1 MPRDTSPI
9 RVGAL
14 VLAAL
19 LVLVLGVFLI
29 GEQNNLF
36 RPMNHYWVAFQSAAG
51 LQAGNPVQLNGVD
64 VGRVEEIVLPEDPS
78 IHQLR
83 VKIAVDSR
91 YAKRVR
97 KDSRARI
104 KTLGLLGDKF
114 VELTSGSEEVPAVA
128 DGGDVPAADATDV
141 DQLISSGEDAVQNIV
156 AISVSLASILKRMDE
171 GEGLLGQLLAP
182 MPDELKDKNLVV
194 SLHETVESLNRVVH
208 SIEEG
213 RGPVGRL
220 LNDEQLGNQMA
231 SSVER
236 LESLLTRVEK
246 ADGLAMAL
254 LEDQDL
260 KSSFESSLSNLEQTS
275 ESLQRTASQIE
286 NGEGLLPRL
295 LNDEEYAEETLGTL
309 RELIGQLDT
318 AVTNITEGDGTVARL
333 IEDPSVYEA
342 INDIIVGV
350 NESRILRWLIRN
362 RQKKGIET
370 RYEETVADPATE
382 ASETEPAPTE
392 TSEPEQSNT
401 P

>member
-1 MPRDTSPI
+1 MPRETSPV

-19 LVLVLGVFLI
+19 LVLVVGVFVI
-29 GEQNNLF
+29 GAQNNLF
-36 RPMNHYWVAFQSAAG
+36 RPMNHYWVAFDSAAG

-64 VGRVEEIVLPEDPS
+64 VGRVEDIVLPEDPS

-91 YAKRVR
+91 YAQRVR

-128 DGGDVPAADATDV
+128 DGGDVPAAQATNV
-141 DQLISSGEDAVQNIV
+141 DRLISSGEDAVENIV
-156 AISVSLASILKRMDE
+156 AISVSLARILERME
-171 GEGLLGQLLAP
+171 RGEGVLGQLLAP
-182 MPDELKDKNLVV
+182 LPEDLREKPLVL
-194 SLHETVESLNRVVH
+194 SLHETMAGVDRVVR

-220 LNDEQLGNQMA
+220 LNDEELGDRVA
-231 SSVER
+231 SSVDR
-236 LESLLTRVEK
+236 LEALLARVEQ
-246 ADGLAMAL
+246 ADGLAMSL
-254 LEDQDL
+254 LEDDEM
-260 KSSFESSLSNLEQTS
+260 KASFERSLANLEQTS
-275 ESLQRTASQIE
+275 ERLGRVAAQIE
-286 NGEGLLPRL
+286 DGEGLLPRL
-295 LNDEEYAEETLGTL
+295 LNDEEYADEVLGRL
-309 RELIGQLDT
+309 RELITQLDT
-318 AVTNITEGDGTVARL
+318 AVTDITEGDGTVAKL
-333 IEDPSVYEA
+333 IDDPSVYQA

-370 RYEETVADPATE
+370 RYEDALESQGEVQE
-382 ASETEPAPTE
+382 SEGAQTPVDSGP
-392 TSEPEQSNT
+392 QSN

>member
-1 MPRDTSPI
+1 MPRDTSPV

-19 LVLVLGVFLI
+19 LVLVAGVFLI

-36 RPMNHYWVAFQSAAG
+36 RPMNHYWVAFDSASG
-51 LQAGNPVQLNGVD
+51 LQGGNPVQLNGVD

-91 YAKRVR
+91 YAQRIR

-104 KTLGLLGDKF
+104 KTLGLLGDKY

-128 DGGDVPAADATDV
+128 DGGDVPAAQATNV
-141 DQLISSGEDAVQNIV
+141 DRLISSGEDAVENIV
-156 AISVSLASILKRMDE
+156 AISVSLARILERME
-171 GEGLLGQLLAP
+171 RGEGVLGQLLAP
-182 MPDELKDKNLVV
+182 LPDEMREKPLVI
-194 SLHETVESLNRVVH
+194 SLHEAMAGIDRVVR
-208 SIEEG
+208 SIEQG

-220 LNDEQLGNQMA
+220 LNDEQLGDRVA

-236 LESLLTRVEK
+236 LEALLTRVES

-254 LEDQDL
+254 LEDQEL
-260 KSSFESSLSNLEQTS
+260 KGSFERSLANLEQTS
-275 ESLQRTASQIE
+275 ERLSRVVAEIE
-286 NGEGLLPRL
+286 EGEGLLPRL
-295 LNDEEYAEETLGTL
+295 MNDEEYADQVLNRL
-309 RELIGQLDT
+309 RDLVGQLDV
-318 AVTNITEGDGTVARL
+318 AVTQMTEGEGTVAKL
-333 IEDPSVYEA
+333 IADPSVYEA
-342 INDIIVGV
+342 INDIIIGV

-370 RYEETVADPATE
+370 RYEEALENQGSQIPNDEHP
-382 ASETEPAPTE
+382 ASEPGID
-392 TSEPEQSNT
+392 
-401 P
+401 

>member
-1 MPRDTSPI
+1 MPRDASPV

-19 LVLVLGVFLI
+19 LVLVFGVFLI

-36 RPMNHYWVAFQSAAG
+36 RPMNHYWVAFYSASG

-91 YAKRVR
+91 YAERVR

-114 VELTSGSEEVPAVA
+114 VELTSGSEEVPPVA
-128 DGGDVPAADATDV
+128 DGGDVMAADATDV

-156 AISVSLASILKRMDE
+156 SISVSLASILKRMDE

-182 MPDELKDKNLVV
+182 LPEDLQDKSVVV
-194 SLHETVESLNRVVH
+194 SLHETVEGLNRVVH

-220 LNDEQLGNQMA
+220 LNDEQLGHQMA

-236 LESLLTRVEK
+236 LESLLTRVEQ

-254 LEDQDL
+254 LEDEEL
-260 KSSFESSLSNLEQTS
+260 KGSFERSLSNLEQTS
-275 ESLQRTASQIE
+275 ESLHRTASQIE

-295 LNDEEYAEETLGTL
+295 LHDEEYAEETLGKL

-318 AVTNITEGDGTVARL
+318 AVTQVTDGDGTVARL

-370 RYEETVADPATE
+370 RYEETLESPETQGAETQGVEPGATE
-382 ASETEPAPTE
+382 HRP
-392 TSEPEQSNT
+392 
-401 P
+401 